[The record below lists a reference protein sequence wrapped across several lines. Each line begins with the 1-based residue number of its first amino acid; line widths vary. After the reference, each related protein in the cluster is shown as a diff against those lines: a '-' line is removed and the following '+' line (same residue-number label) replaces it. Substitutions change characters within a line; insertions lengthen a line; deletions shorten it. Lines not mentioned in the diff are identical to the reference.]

1 MSEATHKIIQFI
13 GEFFVINGLSVKSA
27 QCFKHILEPKCDYIN
42 AQTAVEIVNCNVIY
56 MTDLNKLHDRQ
67 SALES

>member
-13 GEFFVINGLSVKSA
+13 QDLFVINGLSA